1 MKKILLII
9 AIIAATSCGK
19 MGRTDYEYTVRY
31 DIGGLEYV
39 HTGVIEAP
47 EGFVPTYM
55 ASGEEI
61 IVMTTGTG
69 GMYGRENYGF
79 DRVYSGKEH
88 CSVVRFDYKPVR
100 TYKVSKFSGKEVK

>member
-19 MGRTDYEYTVRY
+19 MGRTDYEYTMHY

-39 HTGVIEAP
+39 HKGVIEAP
-47 EGFVPTYM
+47 DGYVPTYM
-55 ASGEEI
+55 ASADEI

-69 GMYGRENYGF
+69 GRYGRQNFSF
-79 DRVYSGKEH
+79 DLVYSGKEH
-88 CSVVRFDYKPVR
+88 CSVVKFDYKPVR
-100 TYKVSKFSGKEVK
+100 TYKVSKFNGKEVK